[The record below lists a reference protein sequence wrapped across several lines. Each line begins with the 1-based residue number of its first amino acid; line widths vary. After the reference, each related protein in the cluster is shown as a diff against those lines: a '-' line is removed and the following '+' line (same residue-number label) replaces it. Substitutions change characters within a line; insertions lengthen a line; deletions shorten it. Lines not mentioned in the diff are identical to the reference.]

1 MSTDPCSLLVVDD
14 EPHIL
19 ATLEATLNSEFK
31 VYTANCADAAMK
43 VFAEHKNEIDMVLT
57 DQKMPRVS
65 GVQLLEWVR
74 VNSPQTVRLMMTG
87 FADLE
92 ETVDA
97 INKGQVF
104 RFILKPWRHEVLLDM
119 LRTGAWTFHLKRSH
133 EQLLVDLQKLN
144 EELEKRVADRTAEL
158 QEANLELEQKTKMLE
173 RLALTDPLTN
183 LPNRRYMDRL
193 SERELRRRDRY
204 PGPLAIG
211 MIDVDNF
218 KSINERYLLPGGDKV
233 LFELARVLNGSLRE
247 VDMLGRIGGEEF
259 LVIAPQTSME
269 GAVILGER
277 IRSCVEKASFV
288 YKDEEIPVRVS
299 IGFAVADEGTAVDYE
314 TMKHEAA
321 SALAE
326 AKRTGRNRCVFRHVG
341 KLTFEHA
348 G

>member
-1 MSTDPCSLLVVDD
+1 VSNYRCSLLVVDD

-19 ATLEATLNSEFK
+19 ATLQATLDGEFT
-31 VYTANCADAAMK
+31 VYTADCAAAAQS
-43 VFAEHKNEIDMVLT
+43 VFASHEIDIVLT

-74 VNSPQTVRLMMTG
+74 LHSPRTVRLMMTG

-104 RFILKPWRHEVLLDM
+104 RFILKPWRHDVLLDM
-119 LRTGAWTFHLKRSH
+119 LNSGARSFQLERSN
-133 EQLLVDLQKLN
+133 EQLLEDLKRVN
-144 EELEKRVADRTAEL
+144 ELLEKRVAERTAEL
-158 QEANLELEQKTKMLE
+158 QEVNAELEQKTKMLE

-193 SERELRRRDRY
+193 AERELRRRERY
-204 PGPLAIG
+204 PGALSVG
-211 MIDVDNF
+211 MIDVDHF

-233 LFELARVLNGSLRE
+233 LYELARVLNASLRE

-269 GAVILGER
+269 GAMILGER
-277 IRSCVEKASFV
+277 IRSTVEQAAFS
-288 YKDEEIPVRVS
+288 YKDESIPVRVS
-299 IGFAVADEGTAVDYE
+299 IGFAVVEEGVAVDYE
-314 TMKHEAA
+314 TLKHEAA

-326 AKRTGRNRCVFRHVG
+326 AKKTGRNRCVFRSVG